1 MSALYPYSVFSSNCS
16 CWILADLYISSTIQ
30 PVLGPQV
37 IRLSVRR
44 QVLMLL
50 WLLMMEML
58 LLLLLLVVV
67 GKGGGL
73 VVVRQAVHAV
83 VHLGLGQ
90 DRGLKLKYIE
100 TPR

>member
-1 MSALYPYSVFSSNCS
+1 MSALYPYSVFSSDCS

-44 QVLMLL
+44 QVLKLL

-58 LLLLLLVVV
+58 LLLLVVV
-67 GKGGGL
+67 GKGGL

>member
-1 MSALYPYSVFSSNCS
+1 MSALYPYSVFSSDCS

-44 QVLMLL
+44 QVLMLQ
-50 WLLMMEML
+50 WLLMMEM